1 MEDKVIKI
9 IFAFQLIDKQNVV
22 QILLYYYGLFDLMNK
37 KRFPFFCINHKT
49 LSRLELNLKRRLT
62 VVDVTFKDWGMSLE

>member
-22 QILLYYYGLFDLMNK
+22 QILFYYY
-37 KRFPFFCINHKT
+37 
-49 LSRLELNLKRRLT
+49 
-62 VVDVTFKDWGMSLE
+62 V

>member
-22 QILLYYYGLFDLMNK
+22 QILLYYY
-37 KRFPFFCINHKT
+37 
-49 LSRLELNLKRRLT
+49 
-62 VVDVTFKDWGMSLE
+62 V